1 VIRLG
6 VPQFIA
12 ARPLIY
18 CLMLGGGDRVEY
30 TYNEPAILSDA
41 LSRGQLDAALIPSI
55 EYLRGT
61 GHFYVAG
68 PALVARPGRA
78 NIILVAR
85 RPLAELE
92 RVAVSEFCRTPVAAL
107 RVVLSEL
114 HDSEPDLLV
123 EKNHNADWRE
133 RYDAILLSG
142 DAALRRLTDEP
153 VPGDTVHNVT
163 SMWSE
168 LTGQPLVA
176 ALWVYSDPAIGT
188 ELSRL
193 LLTSRNLGVQNLSH
207 LCDGISQTSQYDSEF
222 LYDYLSNGWSY
233 ELHDNELT
241 GLRTLEE
248 HGLRFDLLRTGRM
261 ANAPVL

>member
-18 CLMLGGGDRVEY
+18 GLMRGGANRVEF

-41 LSRGQLDAALIPSI
+41 LARGQLDAALIPSI

-85 RPLAELE
+85 KPLAELE
-92 RVAVSEFCRTPVAAL
+92 RVAVGEFCRTPVAAL

-123 EKNHNADWRE
+123 EKNPNADWRE
-133 RYDAILLSG
+133 CYDAILLAG

-153 VPGDTVHNVT
+153 VAGDTVHNVT

-188 ELSRL
+188 ELSKL

-207 LCDGISQTSQYDSEF
+207 LCDGIAQTSQYDAEF
-222 LYDYLSNGWSY
+222 LYDYLFNGWSY

-248 HGLRFDLLRTGRM
+248 HGLRFDLLRHGRM
-261 ANAPVL
+261 ADVPAA